1 MRNITP
7 TGRTA
12 PVHSLAELEQL
23 LAPFAGR
30 TVEQIFDSP
39 EFPTERQEVS
49 LDTPSRDY
57 LFPESYLHIAVGQ
70 NPPDATLHAC
80 YLFASHALPTLREI
94 EGDLVLV
101 EKPGAVLN
109 LLLPSSPELA
119 EKFGVKGDNGT
130 AVPAPSTSREVGL
143 PENKP
148 PSRKES
154 WFGRAKIFCLP
165 LFRSVT
171 KRNLKGRLDL
181 IPLSSTCYTQCTL

>member
-1 MRNITP
+1 MVEVSYVLLCLKSHSGVSDMRNITP

-80 YLFASHALPTLREI
+80 YLFASHALPTLS
-94 EGDLVLV
+94 GDDPIVIAIV
-101 EKPGAVLN
+101 KRFGTVH
-109 LLLPSSPELA
+109 SPM
-119 EKFGVKGDNGT
+119 
-130 AVPAPSTSREVGL
+130 
-143 PENKP
+143 
-148 PSRKES
+148 
-154 WFGRAKIFCLP
+154 
-165 LFRSVT
+165 
-171 KRNLKGRLDL
+171 
-181 IPLSSTCYTQCTL
+181 